1 MIVVDRLCSTLA
13 YTLMPIVHLFLLA
26 LASPASCHFA
36 NLKNRSLTWRRIRK
50 LATSKPNMI
59 GRGQDYLSTQV
70 RRVAAA
76 NSEYPESNVPLVGL
90 TLAIMLIMMGVP
102 ELDSRPKGCS
112 FDSQR
117 LQRWFSTRHWKLQ
130 QRLSVQSTSYETRS
144 NCSVRR
150 ENIYSFR
157 NFVDKGE
164 GEHRVPDKTLS
175 TLLHSVPNDRS
186 KSEIWRTLEKRHYT
200 TREMNFFF
208 FFLLNKSLG
217 CNLARVARIIKTV

>member
-1 MIVVDRLCSTLA
+1 
-13 YTLMPIVHLFLLA
+13 
-26 LASPASCHFA
+26 
-36 NLKNRSLTWRRIRK
+36 
-50 LATSKPNMI
+50 MI

-76 NSEYPESNVPLVGL
+76 YSEYPESNVPLIGL

-130 QRLSVQSTSYETRS
+130 QRLSVQRTSYETRS

-157 NFVDKGE
+157 IVDKGE
-164 GEHRVPDKTLS
+164 RRFKKMCANVCSLIFVTNLS
-175 TLLHSVPNDRS
+175 TF
-186 KSEIWRTLEKRHYT
+186 RT
-200 TREMNFFF
+200 
-208 FFLLNKSLG
+208 FFLTPIFFYGYS
-217 CNLARVARIIKTV
+217 